1 MGNNARTN
9 SYKYCYCLRLALTH
23 STMIKRLR
31 PLGLLLAFVL
41 ALSPT
46 PAQALDKLAPG
57 AIAATFQSLS
67 DSKFLADPSMILVD
81 TKTGEIVFERNSTQ
95 ARKPA
100 SVIKLLS
107 ATSVLSYIDAQKV
120 FNTNIFL
127 GTDPGTIV
135 INGEYDPWV
144 SMIQSQA
151 EKMGRTSLPRL
162 GFNTINRYKEITGKK
177 ATRLKILY
185 TGLFPQDLAN
195 YQAFLKKRG
204 IRTTAEK
211 ITPEDALLK
220 SADPLVLSVSP
231 TLETMVKWTILWSD
245 NVLAERL
252 ARLAA
257 VTSGQAF
264 NTQGVENTFH
274 TVLTSF
280 GIDPDKIE
288 VSDGSGLS
296 KQNRVTAKAIA
307 DLLMKIRNEPKYA
320 SIYDGLPIGGV
331 SGTLQ
336 NRFLTTAPQAVG
348 LVHAKTGTLS
358 GTVSL
363 AGYVDSE
370 DRQYIFVAIADKIP
384 RRYSASE
391 RARDTLDRI
400 LGKIAAPIFPELV
413 PVPTPVTTV

>member
-1 MGNNARTN
+1 
-9 SYKYCYCLRLALTH
+9 
-23 STMIKRLR
+23 MIKRLR
-31 PLGLLLAFVL
+31 PLGFLLAL
-41 ALSPT
+41 ALVISAT
-46 PAQALDKLAPG
+46 PAQALEKLAPS
-57 AIAATFQSLS
+57 AIPKVFQSLS
-67 DSKFLADPSMILVD
+67 NSKFLADPSMIVVD
-81 TKTGEIVFERNSTQ
+81 AMTGEVIFERNSTQ

-107 ATSVLSYIDAQKV
+107 ATSVLSYIDSQKV
-120 FNTNIFL
+120 FNTNIYK
-127 GTDPGTIV
+127 GVDPGTIV
-135 INGEYDPWV
+135 INGEYDPWI

-162 GFNTINRYKEITGKK
+162 GFNTINRYNELAGAEAK
-177 ATRLKILY
+177 RLKVLY

-195 YQAFLKKRG
+195 LQAFLKKRG

-211 ITPEDALLK
+211 ITPEDALLQ
-220 SADPLVLSVSP
+220 SAEPLVLSASP
-231 TLETMVKWTILWSD
+231 TLETMVKWTLLWSD

-257 VTSGQAF
+257 ITSGETF

-274 TVLTSF
+274 TVLTNF

-288 VSDGSGLS
+288 VADGSGLS

-307 DLLMKIRNEPKYA
+307 DLLMKIRNDPKYV
-320 SIYDGLPIGGV
+320 SVYEGLPIGGV

-336 NRFLTTAPQAVG
+336 KRFLTTAPQAVG
-348 LVHAKTGTLS
+348 LVRGKTGTLS

-400 LGKIAAPIFPELV
+400 LGKIAAPIFPELL
-413 PVPTPVTTV
+413 PVTTT

>member
-1 MGNNARTN
+1 
-9 SYKYCYCLRLALTH
+9 
-23 STMIKRLR
+23 MIKRLR
-31 PLGLLLAFVL
+31 PLGFLLAL
-41 ALSPT
+41 ALVISAT
-46 PAQALDKLAPG
+46 PAQALEKLAPS
-57 AIAATFQSLS
+57 AIPKVFQSLS
-67 DSKFLADPSMILVD
+67 NSKFLADPSMIVVD
-81 TKTGEIVFERNSTQ
+81 AMTGEVIFERNSTQ

-107 ATSVLSYIDAQKV
+107 ATSVLSYIDSQKV
-120 FNTNIFL
+120 FNTNIYK
-127 GTDPGTIV
+127 GVDPGTIV
-135 INGEYDPWV
+135 INGEYDPWI

-151 EKMGRTSLPRL
+151 QKMGRTSLPRL
-162 GFNTINRYKEITGKK
+162 GFNTINRYNELADAEAK
-177 ATRLKILY
+177 RLKILY

-195 YQAFLKKRG
+195 LQAFLKKRG

-211 ITPEDALLK
+211 ITAEDALLQ
-220 SADPLVLSVSP
+220 SAEPLVLSASP
-231 TLETMVKWTILWSD
+231 TLETMVKWTLLWSD

-257 VTSGQAF
+257 ITSGETF

-274 TVLTSF
+274 TVLTNF

-288 VSDGSGLS
+288 VADGSGLS

-307 DLLMKIRNEPKYA
+307 DLLMKIRNDPKYV
-320 SIYDGLPIGGV
+320 SVYEGLPIGGV

-336 NRFLTTAPQAVG
+336 KRFLTTAPQAVG
-348 LVHAKTGTLS
+348 LVRGKTGTLS

-400 LGKIAAPIFPELV
+400 LGKIAAPIFPELL
-413 PVPTPVTTV
+413 PVTTT

>member
-1 MGNNARTN
+1 
-9 SYKYCYCLRLALTH
+9 
-23 STMIKRLR
+23 MIKRLR
-31 PLGLLLAFVL
+31 PLGLLLAFAL
-41 ALSPT
+41 AISAA
-46 PAQALDKLAPG
+46 PAQAYEKLAPS
-57 AIAATFQSLS
+57 AIPAVFQSLS

-81 TKTGEIVFERNSTQ
+81 SKTGEVVFERNSTQ

-120 FNTNIFL
+120 FNTNIYK
-127 GTDPGTIV
+127 GVEPGTIV
-135 INGEYDPWV
+135 INGEYDPWI
-144 SMIQSQA
+144 SLIQDQA
-151 EKMGRTSLPRL
+151 TKMGRTSLPRL
-162 GFNTINRYKEITGKK
+162 CFNTINQYTELNGKK
-177 ATRLKILY
+177 PARLKILY
-185 TGLFPQDLAN
+185 TGLFPQDLVN
-195 YQAFLKKRG
+195 FQVFLKKRG
-204 IRTTAEK
+204 IRTTAER
-211 ITPEDALLK
+211 ITTDEAVMQ
-220 SADPLVLSVSP
+220 SAEPLVLSVSP
-231 TLETMVKWTILWSD
+231 TLETMVKWTLLWSD
-245 NVLAERL
+245 NVLAEKL

-257 VTSGQAF
+257 VTSGELF
-264 NTQGVENTFH
+264 NDQGVATTFH
-274 TVLTSF
+274 TVLTNF

-296 KQNRVTAKAIA
+296 KQNRVTAKALA
-307 DLLMKIRNEPKYA
+307 DLLMKIRNDPKYA

-358 GTVSL
+358 GTISL

-413 PVPTPVTTV
+413 PVPTPITT

>member
-1 MGNNARTN
+1 
-9 SYKYCYCLRLALTH
+9 
-23 STMIKRLR
+23 MIKRLR
-31 PLGLLLAFVL
+31 PLGFLLAL
-41 ALSPT
+41 ALVISAT
-46 PAQALDKLAPG
+46 PAQALEKLAPS
-57 AIAATFQSLS
+57 AIPRVFQSLS
-67 DSKFLADPSMILVD
+67 NSKFLADPSMIVVD
-81 TKTGEIVFERNSTQ
+81 AMTGEVIFERNSTQ

-107 ATSVLSYIDAQKV
+107 ATSVLSYIDSQKV
-120 FNTNIFL
+120 FNTNIYK
-127 GTDPGTIV
+127 GVDPGTIV
-135 INGEYDPWV
+135 INGEYDPWI

-162 GFNTINRYKEITGKK
+162 GFNTINRYNELAGAEAK
-177 ATRLKILY
+177 RLKILY

-195 YQAFLKKRG
+195 LQAFLKKRG

-211 ITPEDALLK
+211 ITPEDALLQ
-220 SADPLVLSVSP
+220 SAEPLVLSASP
-231 TLETMVKWTILWSD
+231 TLETMVKWTLLWSD

-257 VTSGQAF
+257 ITSGETF

-274 TVLTSF
+274 TVLTNF

-288 VSDGSGLS
+288 VADGSGLS

-307 DLLMKIRNEPKYA
+307 DLLMKIRNDPKYV
-320 SIYDGLPIGGV
+320 SVYEGLPIGGV

-336 NRFLTTAPQAVG
+336 KRFLTTAPQAVG
-348 LVHAKTGTLS
+348 LVRGKTGTLS

-400 LGKIAAPIFPELV
+400 LGKIAAPIFPELL
-413 PVPTPVTTV
+413 PVTTT

>member
-1 MGNNARTN
+1 
-9 SYKYCYCLRLALTH
+9 
-23 STMIKRLR
+23 MIKRLR
-31 PLGLLLAFVL
+31 PLGFLLAL
-41 ALSPT
+41 ALVISAT
-46 PAQALDKLAPG
+46 PAQALEKLAPS
-57 AIAATFQSLS
+57 AIPKVFQNLS
-67 DSKFLADPSMILVD
+67 NSKFLADPSMIVVD
-81 TKTGEIVFERNSTQ
+81 AMTGEVIFERNSTQ

-107 ATSVLSYIDAQKV
+107 ATSVLSYIDSQKV
-120 FNTNIFL
+120 FNTNIYK
-127 GTDPGTIV
+127 GVDPGTIV
-135 INGEYDPWV
+135 INGEYDPWI

-162 GFNTINRYKEITGKK
+162 GFNTINRYNELAGAK
-177 ATRLKILY
+177 AKRLKILY

-195 YQAFLKKRG
+195 LQAFLKKRG

-211 ITPEDALLK
+211 ITPEDALLQ
-220 SADPLVLSVSP
+220 SAEPLVLSASP
-231 TLETMVKWTILWSD
+231 TLETMVKWTLLWSD

-257 VTSGQAF
+257 ITSGETF

-274 TVLTSF
+274 TVLTNF

-288 VSDGSGLS
+288 VADGSGLS

-307 DLLMKIRNEPKYA
+307 DLLMKIRNDPKYV
-320 SIYDGLPIGGV
+320 SVYEGLPIGGV

-336 NRFLTTAPQAVG
+336 KRFLTTAPQAVG
-348 LVHAKTGTLS
+348 LVRGKTGTLS

-400 LGKIAAPIFPELV
+400 LGKIAAPIFPELL
-413 PVPTPVTTV
+413 PVTTT

>member
-1 MGNNARTN
+1 
-9 SYKYCYCLRLALTH
+9 
-23 STMIKRLR
+23 MIKRLR
-31 PLGLLLAFVL
+31 PLGYLLAL
-41 ALSPT
+41 ALVISAT
-46 PAQALDKLAPG
+46 PAQALEKLAPS
-57 AIAATFQSLS
+57 AIPKVFQNLS
-67 DSKFLADPSMILVD
+67 NSKFLADPSMIVVD
-81 TKTGEIVFERNSTQ
+81 AMTGEVIFERNSTQ

-107 ATSVLSYIDAQKV
+107 ATSVLSYIDSQKV
-120 FNTNIFL
+120 FNTNIYK
-127 GTDPGTIV
+127 GVDPGTIV
-135 INGEYDPWV
+135 INGEYDPWI

-151 EKMGRTSLPRL
+151 QKMGRTSLPRL
-162 GFNTINRYKEITGKK
+162 GFNTINRYNELAGAEAK
-177 ATRLKILY
+177 RLKILY

-195 YQAFLKKRG
+195 LQAFLKKRG
-204 IRTTAEK
+204 IRTTVEK
-211 ITPEDALLK
+211 ITPEDALLQ
-220 SADPLVLSVSP
+220 SAEPLVLSASP
-231 TLETMVKWTILWSD
+231 TLETMVKWTLLWSD

-257 VTSGQAF
+257 ITSGETF
-264 NTQGVENTFH
+264 NTQGVADTFH
-274 TVLTSF
+274 TVLTNF

-288 VSDGSGLS
+288 VADGSGLS

-307 DLLMKIRNEPKYA
+307 DLLMKIRNDPKYV
-320 SIYDGLPIGGV
+320 SVYEGLPIGGV

-336 NRFLTTAPQAVG
+336 KRFLTTAPQAVG
-348 LVHAKTGTLS
+348 LVRGKTGTLS

-400 LGKIAAPIFPELV
+400 LGKIAAPIFPELL
-413 PVPTPVTTV
+413 PVTTT